1 MPRAR
6 GAGSLIRDV
15 GRFERQR
22 QTNRRIYY
30 EGEATGYSVW
40 WYSVLCWI
48 HGLLPFIRSPCA
60 AEPRSCIFGLAG
72 FSGVSRVGSSA
83 GPAPGETAAT
93 RLARLSD
100 VSDIATAVSRLPQM
114 NSGMGGPQ
122 QIA

>member
-1 MPRAR
+1 M
-6 GAGSLIRDV
+6 I
-15 GRFERQR
+15 GRFERQH
-22 QTNRRIYY
+22 QTNRRISY
-30 EGEATGYSVW
+30 EDEATGHNVW
-40 WYSVLCWI
+40 WYWVLCWI
-48 HGLLPFIRSPCA
+48 HGLLPFIRSACA